1 MEHAGILDHRSETDL
16 YCLHKVF
23 FSLMRK
29 SVRTHV
35 ESWNLHKHRSLRHKS
50 PSFVFKEALRALK
63 IYSSNNN
70 NKRFTELR
78 LVLPRITIC
87 HLRLPLFLVYVCY
100 YVDKLEIFWKR
111 YSLHQ
116 KSYCLLQ
123 RQGTCGSKNTT
134 TDNRTAR
141 TGKIGITWRNAVKRY
156 INIRKYVQKL
166 ILRNENM

>member
-1 MEHAGILDHRSETDL
+1 MIRLNLYHFKFGNKIFYVSTFILFSSLMEHAGILDHHSETDL

-63 IYSSNNN
+63 KYSSNN

-78 LVLPRITIC
+78 QVLPQIAIC
-87 HLRLPLFLVYVCY
+87 HLRLP
-100 YVDKLEIFWKR
+100 
-111 YSLHQ
+111 
-116 KSYCLLQ
+116 
-123 RQGTCGSKNTT
+123 
-134 TDNRTAR
+134 
-141 TGKIGITWRNAVKRY
+141 
-156 INIRKYVQKL
+156 
-166 ILRNENM
+166 